1 MKKLLQLIF
10 IYIAIL
16 IMSRNTF
23 GQIQR
28 VEPPYWWIG
37 MHNTELQ
44 LMVYGP
50 KIAQSDVEIDYPG
63 VSLLS
68 VSRLDSPNYLF
79 LNLNIDK
86 NTQAGDFPIN
96 FIKGK
101 KTITYNYQLE
111 NRTEESANRE
121 GFNNSDAIYLVM
133 PDRFANGNP
142 ENDIDKKLLE
152 TELDREH
159 PYKRHGGDLD
169 GVINHLDYIKEMGF
183 TSLWL
188 NPVLENNQKEGSY
201 HGYAITDFYNVDPRF
216 GTNDDYKRLCD
227 LANKDGIKI
236 IMDMV
241 FNHCGSEHWWLKDIP
256 SADWINYFP
265 DHKITNHR
273 RTVNHDPYAAESD
286 LELMRD
292 GWFVPSMPDLNQ
304 RNPFMATYLI
314 QNSIWWIE
322 YLGLAG
328 VRMDTYPYPDKYLM
342 SDWCRRLLNEYPN
355 INIVGEEWS
364 TNPVTV
370 SYWQKG
376 KQNKDGYV
384 SYLPSLMDFPLQ
396 EAAKNALMESDEWDS
411 GLNKLYEALA
421 NDITYPDPYNLVIF
435 PDNHDM
441 PRFYMQLGMD
451 KKLYKLGI
459 TYFLTTRGIP
469 QFLYGSEIL
478 MTHTEGDDHGN
489 IRKDFPGGWEG
500 DTTNGFT
507 GKGLTKD
514 EKEIQDFFRTL
525 LNWRKDNSVLHT
537 GKLIHYAP
545 EDNVYVYFRYNDEKT
560 VMVILNKNKK
570 KYDLDLQRF
579 SDQLRNTKTGTDVLS
594 NQILKL
600 ESSLSL
606 KPLTPYV
613 IELKL

>member
-1 MKKLLQLIF
+1 
-10 IYIAIL
+10 
-16 IMSRNTF
+16 MSLNTF
-23 GQIQR
+23 GQIIR
-28 VEPPYWWIG
+28 IEPPNWWVG
-37 MHNTELQ
+37 MNCTELQ
-44 LMVYGP
+44 LMVYGS
-50 KIAQSDVEIDYPG
+50 KIAESNVEIDYPG
-63 VSLLS
+63 ISILS
-68 VSRLDSPNYLF
+68 VSRLENPNYLF
-79 LNLNIDK
+79 INLNIDK
-86 NTQAGDFPIN
+86 NTRAGEFPIN
-96 FIKGK
+96 FTKGQ
-101 KTITYNYQLE
+101 KTLIYNYTLE
-111 NRTEESANRE
+111 RRAEESANRE

-142 ENDIDKKLLE
+142 DNDINDHFHEK
-152 TELDREH
+152 ELDRNH
-159 PYKRHGGDLD
+159 PYKRHGGDLE
-169 GVINHLDYIKEMGF
+169 GVINHLDYIKDMGF

-216 GTNDDYKRLCD
+216 GTNEDYKKLCD
-227 LANKDGIKI
+227 QANKQGIKV

-256 SADWINYFP
+256 SEDWINYFP

-273 RTVNHDPYAAESD
+273 RTVNHDPYVAKSD

-304 RNPFMATYLI
+304 RNPFLGTYLI

-342 SDWCRRLLNEYPN
+342 SDWCKHVLEEYPN

-384 SYLPSLMDFPLQ
+384 SYLPSLLDFPLQ
-396 EAAKNALMESDEWDS
+396 EAARYALLESDDWDS
-411 GLNKLYEALA
+411 GLNLLYQALA

-441 PRFYMQLGMD
+441 PRFYMQLGMN

-469 QFLYGSEIL
+469 QILYGSEIL
-478 MTHTEGDDHGN
+478 MTHTEGNDHGN
-489 IRKDFPGGWEG
+489 IRKDFPGGWDG
-500 DTTNGFT
+500 DTINGFT
-507 GKGLTKD
+507 GIGLTKS
-514 EKEIQDFFRTL
+514 EQEIQDFFKTL
-525 LNWRKDNSVLHT
+525 LNWRKDNPVIHT

-545 EDNVYVYFRYNDEKT
+545 EDSVYVYFRYNDEKT
-560 VMVILNKNKK
+560 VMVIINKNKK
-570 KYDLDLQRF
+570 KYDLDLLRF
-579 SDQLRNTKTGTDVLS
+579 SEQLGGTKTGTEIIT
-594 NQILKL
+594 NETLKL
-600 ESSLSL
+600 EKSLSL
-606 KPLTPYV
+606 IPLTPYV
-613 IELKL
+613 IEIKN